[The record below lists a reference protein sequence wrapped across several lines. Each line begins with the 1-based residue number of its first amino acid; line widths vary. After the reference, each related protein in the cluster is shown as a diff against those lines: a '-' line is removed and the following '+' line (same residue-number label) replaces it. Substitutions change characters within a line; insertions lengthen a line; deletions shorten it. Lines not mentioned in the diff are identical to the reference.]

1 MIIRAAHTDGFTV
14 IQNETLR
21 DNRISIEARGFLA
34 FLLTMNDSW
43 EFSIS
48 GLAIQTGLPE
58 RSVMRLTKELKA
70 AGYIQQKNVK
80 GKNGT
85 FAGREWIVRE
95 APAVRENR
103 TAVEPHYGQT
113 ALRTNQ
119 TAEPPH
125 CGKSA
130 PIRNNNIKEITNVKK
145 EQKSRRSANKFTPP
159 SLEEVRAYC
168 QERGNNVD
176 PERFFDYYEAGGWKD
191 AKGNPVKNWKQ
202 KVITWEKKSP
212 VASPEPRP
220 IAENPFTIYRRS
232 QGYE

>member
-1 MIIRAAHTDGFTV
+1 M
-14 IQNETLR
+14 
-21 DNRISIEARGFLA
+21 
-34 FLLTMNDSW
+34 LTMNDSW

-58 RSVMRLTKELKA
+58 RSVMRLTKELKT

-80 GKNGT
+80 GKSGT

-95 APAVRENR
+95 TPALRENR
-103 TAVEPHYGQT
+103 TAEEPHCGET
-113 ALRTNQ
+113 ALRPDR

-145 EQKSRRSANKFTPP
+145 EQKSKKSANKFTPP
-159 SLEEVRAYC
+159 TLEEVRAYC

-202 KVITWEKKSP
+202 KLITWEKHGSGA
-212 VASPEPRP
+212 ASRP
-220 IAENPFTIYRRS
+220 QPISENPFTIYRREN
-232 QGYE
+232 GYE